1 MGIRYVSS
9 ATGGIELLLDWL
21 SRWARDTPDA
31 PFLIDGRQTVDFG
44 HAYQRVAA
52 LAGGVRSKLP
62 LGARVGVVMYPNV
75 ESVLMALAVPMAG
88 MTLVPLPATVDDVE
102 RRRLSEIAGVHSV
115 LGSAHDFE
123 TSLGLAEPEDD
134 AAHSAVFTSGT
145 SGLPRAARLTWANIE
160 ASAAA
165 SAAHIDHSA
174 SDRWL
179 AVLPLHHVGGLS
191 ILWRSVR
198 QGSAVLLAGP
208 FNPGK
213 VVGLIQ
219 DGEVTLASFVSP
231 MVEQLLEYGLDRAP
245 NFRCGLIGGGPA
257 SERALSAS
265 PLLLLPTY
273 GMTETGSQV
282 ATADPAEPR
291 PDRLVVLDGASV
303 SVSETGHVVV
313 DGPMVSRGYLDE
325 PDRVGPLVTGDLGAM
340 HGNRLEVIGRSD
352 SVIVTGGEN
361 VMPER
366 VESAIARL
374 SGVGRV
380 AVVGVPDPRWG
391 ELVAAAYTG
400 TADHPDIETHLRGV
414 LASFEI
420 PRRWVRVSELP
431 MIGVGKVD
439 RSAVARLFDTGSA
452 S

>member
-1 MGIRYVSS
+1 VNS
-9 ATGGIELLLDWL
+9 ATGEIDPVLDWL

-31 PFLIDGRQTVDFG
+31 PYLIDDRHALDFR
-44 HAYQRVAA
+44 HAHQRVTA
-52 LAGGVRSKLP
+52 LAGGIRSKFP
-62 LGARVGVVMYPNV
+62 LGSRIGLVMRPDV
-75 ESVLMALAVPMAG
+75 ETVLRSLAVPLAG
-88 MTLVPLPATVDDVE
+88 MTLVPLPATVDDAE
-102 RRRLSEIAGVHSV
+102 RRRLAELAGVHSV
-115 LGSAHDFE
+115 LGFAHD
-123 TSLGLAEPEDD
+123 LGTTAVLVEPDHD
-134 AAHSAVFTSGT
+134 AVHTAVFTSGS
-145 SGLPRAARLTWANIE
+145 SGFPRAVRLTWANIE

-191 ILWRSVR
+191 IPWRSAR
-198 QGSAVLLAGP
+198 QGSAVILAGG
-208 FNPGK
+208 FDPGK
-213 VVGLIQ
+213 VVGLIH
-219 DGEVTLASFVSP
+219 GGNVTLASFVSP
-231 MVEQLLEYGLDRAP
+231 MIEQLLDVGLDRASD
-245 NFRCGLIGGGPA
+245 FRCGLIGGGPA

-291 PDRLVVLDGASV
+291 PDRLVILDGASI
-303 SVSETGHVVV
+303 SVSETGRVVV

-325 PDRVGPLVTGDLGAM
+325 PDRVGPLVTGDLGVL

-352 SVIVTGGEN
+352 SVIITGGEN

-374 SGVGRV
+374 AGAGSV
-380 AVVGVPDPRWG
+380 AVVGIPDPRWG
-391 ELVAAAYTG
+391 ELVAVAYTG
-400 TADHPDIETHLRGV
+400 AADPAAIEPQLRRV
-414 LASFEI
+414 LASFEV
-420 PRRWVRVSELP
+420 PRRWLRVPELP

-439 RSAVARLFDTGSA
+439 RSAVARLFDTGSGL
-452 S
+452 